1 MRFSSAIMRLSFW
14 TGGAERRENAV
25 DDFDDLIER
34 RFGERV
40 EDVPT
45 LARGE
50 AVIRGLL
57 DHRVIRRF
65 SDRPVEAGLVRLLC
79 AAALSSPTKSDLQQG
94 DILIV
99 EDAALRARMAALLPD
114 QPWIAGAP
122 ALLLFLGNNR
132 RQRQIAEWR
141 GKPFPNDHL
150 DAFFNA
156 AVDGAIVMATF
167 IVAAEAVGLGCCPIS
182 TIRNHAQTV
191 SDWCGLPAHVFPVAA
206 LGLGWP
212 ADPGHMS
219 ARLPLTT
226 RVHTNRFDESKVR
239 EEVDAYDRRR
249 HAIFPYRQ
257 QRDEARFGR
266 ADFYGW
272 SEDKAR
278 QYASPERA
286 DFGAYVRRRGFR
298 LE

>member
-1 MRFSSAIMRLSFW
+1 MDKLL
-14 TGGAERRENAV
+14 
-25 DDFDDLIER
+25 DLIEK
-34 RFGERV
+34 RFGERPDIEAPGEGV
-40 EDVPT
+40 ET
-45 LARGE
+45 
-50 AVIRGLL
+50 IRKLL

-65 SDRPVEAGLVRLLC
+65 SGRAVEPGLLRLLS

-99 EDAALRARMAALLPD
+99 ADAAKRARIAALLPD

-122 ALLLFLGNNR
+122 ALVLFLGNNR

-141 GKPFPNDHL
+141 KKPFPNDHL

-167 IVAAEAVGLGCCPIS
+167 IVAAEAAGLGCCPIS
-182 TIRNHAQTV
+182 TIRNHAAAV
-191 SDWCGLPAHVFPVAA
+191 SDWCGLPDHVFPVAG

-212 ADPGHMS
+212 ADPGHIS
-219 ARLPLTT
+219 ARLPLSA
-226 RVHTNRFDESKVR
+226 RVHLDSFDETGI
-239 EEVDAYDRRR
+239 EAEVDAYDRRR
-249 HAIFPYRQ
+249 HGIFPYRQ

-266 ADFYGW
+266 AAFYGW

-278 QYASPERA
+278 QYAVPERA
-286 DFGAYVRRRGFR
+286 DFGAYVRGKGFK
-298 LE
+298 LD

>member
-1 MRFSSAIMRLSFW
+1 MGVM
-14 TGGAERRENAV
+14 
-25 DDFDDLIER
+25 DDLIEK
-34 RFGERV
+34 RFGERIG
-40 EDVPT
+40 EIPP
-45 LARGE
+45 LERGGDT
-50 AVIRGLL
+50 VRGLL

-65 SDRPVEAGLVRLLC
+65 SDRPVEPGLIRLLC

-99 EDAALRARMAALLPD
+99 EDTALRSRMAALLPD

-122 ALLLFLGNNR
+122 SLLLFLGNNR
-132 RQRQIAEWR
+132 RQRQIADWR

-191 SDWCGLPAHVFPVAA
+191 SEWCGLPDYVFPVAA

-219 ARLPLTT
+219 ARLPLAT
-226 RVHTNRFDESKVR
+226 RVHSNRFDDTQVR
-239 EEVDAYDRRR
+239 QQVDAYDRRR

-266 ADFYGW
+266 AEFYGW

-286 DFGAYVRRRGFR
+286 DFGAYVKRRGFK
-298 LE
+298 LD

>member
-1 MRFSSAIMRLSFW
+1 VGVM
-14 TGGAERRENAV
+14 
-25 DDFDDLIER
+25 DDLIEK
-34 RFGERV
+34 RFGERIG
-40 EDVPT
+40 EIPP
-45 LARGE
+45 LERGGDT
-50 AVIRGLL
+50 VRGLL

-65 SDRPVEAGLVRLLC
+65 SDRPVEPGLIRLLC

-99 EDAALRARMAALLPD
+99 EDTALRSRMAALLPD

-132 RQRQIAEWR
+132 RQRQIADWR

-191 SDWCGLPAHVFPVAA
+191 SEWCGLPDYVFPVAA

-219 ARLPLTT
+219 ARLPLAT
-226 RVHTNRFDESKVR
+226 RVHSNRFDDTQVR
-239 EEVDAYDRRR
+239 QQVDAYDRRR

-266 ADFYGW
+266 AEFYGW

-286 DFGAYVRRRGFR
+286 DFGAYVRRRGFK
-298 LE
+298 LD